1 MFARGKSFRSF
12 LLIVLLPGLIAIAMR
27 VWTNASSAPPPPQAA
42 PAQSPTQDKDRI
54 NRQTSPPYTG
64 DLAIFED
71 PERDKKLQIDRV
83 MDLLHIQP
91 GSVVAD
97 IGAGSG
103 WFSVRAARRVGS
115 TGHVYAED
123 INAAYLDY
131 IRNRVRQEKLANV
144 QAILGKSDDPLL
156 PPDSLDAVLL
166 MKTYHEIAE
175 PILLLRHLHAAMHA
189 GARLGIIDRNG
200 KGDDHGL
207 DRGVVI
213 EEARRAG
220 FKLVGDYDFVKPDGV
235 DYFLIFQPSPIAA
248 QRRHVLPS
256 GSPGTLSPS
265 HPIYSDRDSSDQQA
279 VVEPNTGQAIGTDGT
294 ATHTLGALHDVRS
307 ALSGLALLLFVYL
320 LVFAKSS

>member
-1 MFARGKSFRSF
+1 MFARGKSFRRF
-12 LLIVLLPGLIAIAMR
+12 LLIVLLAGLIAVATH

-42 PAQSPTQDKDRI
+42 PAQSPAQDKNGIHRP
-54 NRQTSPPYTG
+54 TSPPYTG

-71 PERDKKLQIDRV
+71 LEREKKLQIDRV

-131 IRNRVRQEKLANV
+131 IRNRVQKEKLANV

-156 PPDSLDAVLL
+156 PSNSLDAVLL

-175 PILLLRHLHAAMHA
+175 PIVLLRHVRAAMHA
-189 GARLGIIDRNG
+189 GAHLGIIDRNG

-207 DRGVVI
+207 DREVVI

-220 FKLVGDYDFVKPDGV
+220 FTLVGDYDFVKSDAV
-235 DYFLIFQPSPIAA
+235 DYFLIFQLSPIA
-248 QRRHVLPS
+248 
-256 GSPGTLSPS
+256 
-265 HPIYSDRDSSDQQA
+265 
-279 VVEPNTGQAIGTDGT
+279 
-294 ATHTLGALHDVRS
+294 THQ
-307 ALSGLALLLFVYL
+307 
-320 LVFAKSS
+320 